1 MNRIVSALAAACCAL
16 LFAAAPA
23 TALTFKKGEVLG
35 PDGTMYQGAS
45 PEERERLIK
54 KAAEDG
60 ETAGVSGSSLF
71 VVMDGEIM
79 FIPLSDLQGKSRD
92 TRMDIVKAHVV
103 ANVADIDVEDLLE
116 DAGNLEEA
124 LASRMEGIEAGIEAG
139 LSATESVALDNALA
153 TATTAAEQAAAK
165 SALEAALDAV
175 EGVDEE
181 VAALFDDPNSVFDG
195 EGNYLGKRDE
205 MSASGEMSDC

>member
-1 MNRIVSALAAACCAL
+1 M
-16 LFAAAPA
+16 
-23 TALTFKKGEVLG
+23 LG

-60 ETAGVSGSSLF
+60 KTAGVSGSSLF

-79 FIPLSDLQGKSRD
+79 FIPLSDLQGKSRNA
-92 TRMDIVKAHVV
+92 RMDIVKAHVV
-103 ANVADIDVEDLLE
+103 ANAVDMDVEDLLE

-124 LASRMEGIEAGIEAG
+124 LASRLEGIESGIAAG
-139 LSATESVALDNALA
+139 LSATESVALDHALA
-153 TATTAAEQAAAK
+153 TASTAAEQAAAQT
-165 SALEAALDAV
+165 ALEAALDAV
-175 EGVDEE
+175 EGGDAE

-195 EGNYLGKRDE
+195 EGNYLGNRDE
-205 MSASGEMSDC
+205 MCASGEMSDC

>member
-60 ETAGVSGSSLF
+60 ETASVSGSSLF

-79 FIPLSDLQGKSRD
+79 FIPLTDLQGKSRD

-124 LASRMEGIEAGIEAG
+124 LASRMKGIEAGIEAG

-153 TATTAAEQAAAK
+153 TATTAA
-165 SALEAALDAV
+165 
-175 EGVDEE
+175 
-181 VAALFDDPNSVFDG
+181 
-195 EGNYLGKRDE
+195 
-205 MSASGEMSDC
+205 

>member
-1 MNRIVSALAAACCAL
+1 
-16 LFAAAPA
+16 
-23 TALTFKKGEVLG
+23 
-35 PDGTMYQGAS
+35 MYKGAS

-79 FIPLSDLQGKSRD
+79 FIPLTDLQGKSRD

-124 LASRMEGIEAGIEAG
+124 LASRMEGIEAGIKAG

-153 TATTAAEQAAAK
+153 TATTAAEQAAAQ
-165 SALEAALDAV
+165 SALDAV

-205 MSASGEMSDC
+205 MCASGEMSDC

>member
-1 MNRIVSALAAACCAL
+1 M
-16 LFAAAPA
+16 
-23 TALTFKKGEVLG
+23 LG

-79 FIPLSDLQGKSRD
+79 FIPLSDLQGKSCD

-124 LASRMEGIEAGIEAG
+124 LASRMECIEAGIEAG

-153 TATTAAEQAAAK
+153 TATTAAEQAAAQ

-205 MSASGEMSDC
+205 MCASGEMSDC